1 MEAIKK
7 LKLSPVI
14 TIAALFIIT
23 AGLIAAKSIFISVLL
38 AVFISIILAKPVI
51 WLSRKKIPETL
62 SIIIVLLG
70 LLLIVLGFGG
80 IVGRTIRKFSQDA
93 PLYEEKLDVLLSGT
107 INWLN
112 GWGFTV
118 STDQISSFVDPGKAL
133 SFTTNAIGEFGG
145 ALANSFEVFIL
156 VIFILLELKAFSNK
170 AKYIN
175 HTHSVPLNKLLEVGY
190 SIRNY
195 LWIKT
200 LTSLLTGVLIYVW
213 LLIIGVEYALLWG
226 LLAFL
231 LNYIPN
237 IGSIIAAV
245 PTMLLALIISGPTT
259 LLLTLVGYFAVNMIV
274 GNIVEPK
281 VMGKGLGLSTL
292 VVFLSLIVWGFVFGT
307 VGMLLSVPLTMS
319 IKIMLEENPNTRW
332 IAVML
337 GTGEEIKED

>member
-7 LKLSPVI
+7 LKLSPII
-14 TIAALFIIT
+14 TLAALVIIT
-23 AGLIAAKSIFISVLL
+23 AGMIAAKSIFISILL
-38 AVFISIILAKPVI
+38 SVFISVILAKPVV
-51 WLSRKKIPETL
+51 WLSRKKIPDTVA
-62 SIIIVLLG
+62 IIIVLIG
-70 LLLIVLGFGG
+70 LLLIILGFGG
-80 IVGRTIRKFSQDA
+80 IVGRTVKKFSEDA
-93 PLYEEKLDVLLSGT
+93 PMYEDKLNELLSGT
-107 INWLN
+107 ISWLN
-112 GWGFTV
+112 NWGFSV
-118 STDQISSFVDPGKAL
+118 STDQISSFVDPGKVL
-133 SFTTNAIGEFGG
+133 GFTTSAIGEFGG
-145 ALANSFEVFIL
+145 VLANSFEVFII
-156 VIFILLELKAFSNK
+156 VIFILLELQAFSNK

-175 HTHSVPLNKLLEVGY
+175 KTHDVPLSKLLEVGY

-245 PTMLLALIISGPTT
+245 PTMLLALIISGPTA

-281 VMGKGLGLSTL
+281 IMGKGLGLSTL
-292 VVFLSLIVWGFVFGT
+292 VVFLSLITWGFIFGT
-307 VGMLLSVPLTMS
+307 VGMFLSVPLTMT

-337 GTGEEIKED
+337 GTGKEIKEG